1 AIPFAAMLYF
11 PAWMGTG
18 AQRGGGIEAM
28 GQRMIFFFGYVVVL
42 IVALL
47 PAAGISIL
55 PFLLVQW
62 LAGSLPASVL
72 AAGATASAVLVGEFA
87 FVISWLG
94 HRYEQFDLS
103 VELPR

>member
-1 AIPFAAMLYF
+1 
-11 PAWMGTG
+11 
-18 AQRGGGIEAM
+18 
-28 GQRMIFFFGYVVVL
+28 VVL

-47 PAAGISIL
+47 PAAMVGAV
-55 PFLLVQW
+55 PFVLLQW
-62 LAGSLPASVL
+62 LAGSLPAAVL

-87 FVISWLG
+87 FVIWWLG